1 MFSRLILSLVLLL
14 QLTPQIH
21 WKSEVKES
29 PEGNQLVLTGEL
41 DPGIDH
47 VTGTVTYM
55 PCEGEACY
63 LPVDWDFEAF
73 FHPIEANGA
82 GGSSASGNVLL
93 RRTPPI
99 ASGNGPLPLTEP
111 RVATGAGARSGQFK
125 EDSKKN

>member
-1 MFSRLILSLVLLL
+1 MLSRLILSLVLLL
-14 QLTPQIH
+14 QLSPQIQ

-63 LPVDWDFEAF
+63 LPVDWDFEEF
-73 FHPIEANGA
+73 FHPAQSA
-82 GGSSASGNVLL
+82 GEGSCDL
-93 RRTPPI
+93 RRR
-99 ASGNGPLPLTEP
+99 L
-111 RVATGAGARSGQFK
+111 RRRKYRSGK
-125 EDSKKN
+125 G